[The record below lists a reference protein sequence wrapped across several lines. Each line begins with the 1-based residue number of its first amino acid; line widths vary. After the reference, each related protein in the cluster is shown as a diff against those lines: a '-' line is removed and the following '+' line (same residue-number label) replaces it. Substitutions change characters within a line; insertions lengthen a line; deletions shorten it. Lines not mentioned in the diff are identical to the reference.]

1 MSNKQ
6 IAAVLFETADVLELK
21 DPEDRFRFNAY
32 RQAAQKIA
40 TFGDDVTDVYRQG
53 GLKALEEIPGVGKSI
68 ADAIEQLIKTGK
80 YSELDQ
86 LKKKVSL
93 PQLEFSRIPSVGPK
107 NAIKLYKLTGA
118 KTTAQLVKK
127 IKGKKE
133 LGPFK
138 EKTLQNILRG
148 IDILKR
154 SSGRIPLGEALPL
167 AEKIV
172 SSLRAQK
179 EVSQADTVGSLRRKV
194 ETVGDIDIIASSTN
208 PKISIEHFQKIV
220 KGKIITSGSTKSTIV
235 NEDGVQIDLE
245 ILPRREYGSLLQHFT
260 GSKEHNIAFRTYLQS
275 RGLSFSEHG
284 IKKLKSGKWPI
295 KKLDIPHSTQKI
307 LDAAKQN
314 STITCE
320 KEEQVYNYCG
330 MAWIPPELREDR
342 GEIKMA
348 IDDNLPS
355 LVGIKN
361 IKGDLQMH
369 TDRSDGEAT
378 LDEMAQ
384 SAIKL
389 GHKYIAIT
397 DHSQGLGIAGGQNSN
412 KLKTQMK
419 MIDKWN
425 AKHDNFRIIKS
436 IEVNINA
443 DGSLDMD
450 NETLRMLDFV
460 TASVHSS
467 FNQPR
472 EKMTARILKAI
483 ETGLVDN
490 IGHPT
495 NRIINRRDG
504 IDADWDVIYKACIKH
519 HVALEINADPARLDL
534 PDKMVFEAR
543 KQGVKFTIST
553 DAHSPKQLS
562 NIDFGVSVARR
573 GWLEPKDVLNT
584 YPLPKLLEW
593 VKR

>member
-32 RQAAQKIA
+32 RQAGQKIA
-40 TFGDDVTDVYRQG
+40 TYGDDVTEVYRQG
-53 GLKALEEIPGVGKSI
+53 GVKALEEIPGVGKSI

-80 YSELDQ
+80 YKELER

-118 KTTAQLVKK
+118 KTTAQLVRK

-154 SSGRIPLGEALPL
+154 SKGRILLGEALPQ
-167 AEKIV
+167 AVKIV
-172 SSLRAQK
+172 DRMKQSGTVQK
-179 EVSQADTVGSLRRKV
+179 VDAVGSLRRRLD
-194 ETVGDIDIIASSTN
+194 TVGDIDIVAASGK
-208 PKISIEHFQKIV
+208 PQKAIEQFIKIV
-220 KGKIITSGSTKSTIV
+220 PGKVIAKGSTKCSIV
-235 NEDGVQIDLE
+235 NEDGEQTDLE
-245 ILPRREYGSLLQHFT
+245 ILPRNEYGSLLQHFT

-295 KKLDIPHSTQKI
+295 KNLDIPHSAQKI
-307 LDAAKQN
+307 LDAAKNN

-320 KEEQVYNYCG
+320 KEEDVYAFSG
-330 MAWIPPELREDR
+330 MEFIPPELREDR
-342 GEIKMA
+342 GEIKSA
-348 IDDNLPS
+348 IEGSLPK
-355 LVGIKN
+355 LITIKN

-369 TDRSDGEAT
+369 SSESDGSAT
-378 LDEMAQ
+378 IEEMAK
-384 SAIKL
+384 SARKL
-389 GHKYIAIT
+389 GYEYIAIT
-397 DHSQGLGIAGGQNSN
+397 DHSQGLGIAHGLDDRRLNAQIR
-412 KLKTQMK
+412 Q
-419 MIDKWN
+419 IDKWN
-425 AKHDNFRIIKS
+425 RAHSDIKIIKS

-443 DGSLDMD
+443 NGSLDASEKM
-450 NETLRMLDFV
+450 LRKLDFI

-467 FNQPR
+467 FNQSR
-472 EKMTARILKAI
+472 EKMTERIIKAI
-483 ETGLVDN
+483 ETGLIDN
-490 IGHPT
+490 MGHPT
-495 NRIINRRDG
+495 GRIIGRREG
-504 IDADWDVIYKACIKH
+504 VQADWDAIYKACVKH
-519 HVALEINADPARLDL
+519 HVALEINADPSRLDL

-553 DAHSPKQLS
+553 DAHSPEQLS
-562 NIDFGVSVARR
+562 NINFGVSVARR
-573 GWLEPKDVLNT
+573 GWLEPKDILNT
-584 YPLPKLLEW
+584 YLLPKLLEW